1 MTAQSDFNISVE
13 QAKHDAL
20 NTEPLR
26 LAATLAFTSARLVGR
41 DPVARTVLRGVFL
54 GLAKELME
62 GASNAETRQ

>member
-1 MTAQSDFNISVE
+1 MKVQSDFDVAVE

-54 GLAKELME
+54 GLAKELIE
-62 GASNAETRQ
+62 GASDAETRQ